1 VRKVVVYELLS
12 LDGVAED
19 PDSFITGWDDV
30 MQANLAAVNAQLR
43 VSMPRRSKTGAHRRR
58 SEGISRCRAEGV
70 GFEPTRKLTP
80 PSGFQDRRH
89 RPLGEPSQLRSHTK
103 QRRQESAGPSLVRKH
118 ERWVTASSSA
128 PASHTSP
135 SSAYQCPGHGRA

>member
-89 RPLGEPSQLRSHTK
+89 RPLGEPSWLRCSMEH
-103 QRRQESAGPSLVRKH
+103 RHRM
-118 ERWVTASSSA
+118 SSN
-128 PASHTSP
+128 PA
-135 SSAYQCPGHGRA
+135 